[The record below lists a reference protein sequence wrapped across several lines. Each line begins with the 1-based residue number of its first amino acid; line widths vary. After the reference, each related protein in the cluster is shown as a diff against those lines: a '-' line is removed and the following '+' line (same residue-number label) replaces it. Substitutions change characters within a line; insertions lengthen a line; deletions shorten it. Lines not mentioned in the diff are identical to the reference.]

1 MTRKKIDISQK
12 TVTMYG
18 SGKLRTKIQRSGV
31 GEKAMIIKIKI

>member
-18 SGKLRTKIQRSGV
+18 SGKLGINVSQAGSG
-31 GEKAMIIKIKI
+31 KRR